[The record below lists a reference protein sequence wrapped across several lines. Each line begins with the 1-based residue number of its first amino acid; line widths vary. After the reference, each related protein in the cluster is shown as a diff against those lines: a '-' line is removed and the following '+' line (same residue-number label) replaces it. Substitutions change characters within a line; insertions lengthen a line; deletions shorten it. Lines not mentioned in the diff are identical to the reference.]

1 MRSLADVKKC
11 TGAVTGPGVLLK
23 LFPVGDSWIE
33 GSPYAKK
40 WIPSEVEEVRTAKAN
55 AKANDKTK
63 ASHPAKA
70 CPAPTHEAKAQFN
83 SERAVTREK
92 QGSEHVAERRRLN
105 DKYTRIK
112 MSRTT

>member
-23 LFPVGDSWIE
+23 LFPVDDLWIE
-33 GSPYAKK
+33 GSPYARK

-63 ASHPAKA
+63 ASHPDEA
-70 CPAPTHEAKAQFN
+70 CPAPTHEAKAQFD
-83 SERAVTREK
+83 SEKAVKQEK
-92 QGSEHVAERRRLN
+92 QGSEYVAERRRLN
-105 DKYTRIK
+105 DKYTKIK